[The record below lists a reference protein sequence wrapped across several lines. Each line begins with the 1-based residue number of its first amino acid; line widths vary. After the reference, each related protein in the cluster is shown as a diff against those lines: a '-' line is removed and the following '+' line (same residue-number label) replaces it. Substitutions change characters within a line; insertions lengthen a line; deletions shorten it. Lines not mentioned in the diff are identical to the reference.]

1 VNRQLEA
8 VRSAIG
14 FLTPLG
20 GATAPSAASLDA
32 FPLVGAGIGAS
43 VGLVWVTSRRVLGP
57 LAGAAVTVAADAL
70 LTGALHLDGVADAAD
85 GLLAHLPRERR
96 LEVMA
101 EPAVGAFG
109 QVGLSGLLMLRVGAL
124 ADGVPSV
131 WLPAALWSASRAL
144 MAIGA
149 ARMPYARPRGL
160 ATAFRRPE
168 GRGGGGWAPLVAFP
182 LVMLAA
188 DRGVSGRGTGHAS
201 RGRAGWAS
209 CAHAGL
215 RGAAVV
221 APALAAGAGVLA
233 LGRRQLGGFTGDVL
247 GAAGVVTETVGLLV
261 AVALAGPDA
270 PRRDRRASRTR
281 PGRSGASGGREG
293 RAARVG
299 SPG

>member
-1 VNRQLEA
+1 VKRQAEA
-8 VRSAIG
+8 VRAAVG

-20 GATAPSAASLDA
+20 GAAAPTAASLDA

-43 VGLVWVTSRRVLGP
+43 VGLVWAASRRVLGP
-57 LAGAAVTVAADAL
+57 VAGAALTVAADAL
-70 LTGALHLDGVADAAD
+70 LTGALHLDGVADSAD

-109 QVGLSGLLMLRVGAL
+109 QVGLSGLLLLRAGAL
-124 ADGVPSV
+124 ADGAPSV

-149 ARMPYARPRGL
+149 ARMPYAREVGL
-160 ATAFRRPE
+160 ATAFRRQE
-168 GRGGGGWAPLVAFP
+168 SRGGGGWTPLVTLP
-182 LVMLAA
+182 LVVLAA
-188 DRGVSGRGTGHAS
+188 GRGVSRRGTGPAS
-201 RGRAGWAS
+201 RARPGWAS

-215 RGAAVV
+215 RGVAVV
-221 APALAAGAGVLA
+221 APAVAAGAGVLA

-261 AVALAGPDA
+261 AVALGGPDELA
-270 PRRDRRASRTR
+270 GNRRGR
-281 PGRSGASGGREG
+281 PGRPGGGAPGGRRG
-293 RAARVG
+293 RAQRMR